1 VAKHTNN
8 LVEKPVDMDLG
19 AEALAKAVCDGD
31 IVNFN
36 MLFAAFSPL
45 RSSSTEILENEKYS
59 YLLPDDAQR
68 ATESFSAALDAVRTA
83 ETWSHIQTELEAK
96 RPVQLPSDLLLMLA
110 DNAVREEKYSVAA
123 QAYELLR
130 IRHKMLEE
138 FLKQADAALDADDIP
153 TGVSGYLIALGL
165 SYDYAAFPEPLP
177 GVLNY
182 QSKALMLHGVYPT
195 RPEDCVA
202 LQAEETHLNTALE
215 LLLVDEEISAR
226 LKTYPIEK
234 RLKFLSELVSR
245 LDPNWD
251 SFRARFA
258 EACLLT
264 QSFGERLKRIAEPH
278 AETLEEEIEE
288 QQGADPREIMKTLL
302 GREIENGE
310 WWQYLKQLGYEHPAA
325 VLFIARQLVGE
336 TEILMPRMLSGSS
349 VPSALGLAGEGV
361 NVSPPEDSIDTPIS

>member
-1 VAKHTNN
+1 MAKQTDN
-8 LVEKPVDMDLG
+8 LIEKPVDMDLA
-19 AEALAKAVCDGD
+19 AEAIAKAICDGD

-36 MLFAAFSPL
+36 MLFAAFSPV
-45 RSSSTEILENEKYS
+45 RTSSTETLDNEKYS
-59 YLLPDDAQR
+59 YLLPDDAKQSSE
-68 ATESFSAALDAVRTA
+68 TFKTALAAVRDVM
-83 ETWSHIQTELEAK
+83 TWAHIRSELEAR
-96 RPVQLPSDLLLMLA
+96 RPAQLPSDLILMLA
-110 DNAVREEKYSVAA
+110 DNAVREKKYSVAA

-130 IRHKMLEE
+130 IRHKMVEE
-138 FLKQADAALDADDIP
+138 FLKQADAALDSDDIP
-153 TGVSGYLIALGL
+153 TGVRGYIIAIGL

-177 GVLNY
+177 GVSNY
-182 QSKALMLHGVYPT
+182 QTKALMLHGVYPT

-215 LLLVDEEISAR
+215 LLLADEEISAR
-226 LKTYPIEK
+226 LKVYPIEK
-234 RLKFLSELVSR
+234 RLKFLTELVSR

-251 SFRARFA
+251 SFRGRFA

-288 QQGADPREIMKTLL
+288 QQGPDPREIMTTLL
-302 GREIENGE
+302 GREIEDGE

-336 TEILMPRMLSGSS
+336 TEILMPRILSGSS

-361 NVSPPEDSIDTPIS
+361 NVSTPEDSIDTPIS